1 LRTSSDGWYDDVL
14 AFSSPWGFDPADI
27 TVPVMIWHGTEDVF
41 SPVSHSRWLADQI
54 PGAIAVWQLRAAHFT
69 AFRVLPDILT
79 WLLTGWWARSAE
91 GHPAFG
97 SRSR

>member
-1 LRTSSDGWYDDVL
+1 MG
-14 AFSSPWGFDPADI
+14 
-27 TVPVMIWHGTEDVF
+27 
-41 SPVSHSRWLADQI
+41 HSRWLADQI

-79 WLLTGWWARSAE
+79 WLLTGWRARSTE
-91 GHPAFG
+91 GHPAYG